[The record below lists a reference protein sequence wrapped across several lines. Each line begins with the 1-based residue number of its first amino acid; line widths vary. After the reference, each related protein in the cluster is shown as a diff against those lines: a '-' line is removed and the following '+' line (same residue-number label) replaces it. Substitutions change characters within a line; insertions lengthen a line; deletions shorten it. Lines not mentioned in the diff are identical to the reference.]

1 MLAFRRTAIGMEKK
15 RPGKAVA
22 FGDHGAA
29 SIGRVV
35 GRNIASRVP
44 GNRGDVGNAPA
55 GWPLAAGDVGRR
67 TGPVTSDV
75 GQGSTSAFPARVVM
89 GRIEAGRLALGL
101 ATRVT
106 CQPVTATPF
115 GHRSR
120 NQQNDQRHGRAD
132 EAAQGGG
139 RHGEGSGTVHD
150 TFAGA
155 GVTRGKHDS
164 DRRRAAPPF
173 SIDPALG
180 EL

>member
-15 RPGKAVA
+15 RPGNAVA

-67 TGPVTSDV
+67 AGTLSGDV
-75 GQGSTSAFPARVVM
+75 GHGGTSAFPARVVM
-89 GRIEAGRLALGL
+89 GRIEAGLLAVGLGS
-101 ATRVT
+101 RVA
-106 CQPVTATPF
+106 CQPIPTTPF

-155 GVTRGKHDS
+155 GVTRGEHDA

-173 SIDPALG
+173 SIDPAL
-180 EL
+180 